1 LLDIHYSFLLTLG
14 DMNWQ
19 KNYQSMIASAEQAI
33 ARIRPGQRVFIG
45 TGCAQPQAL
54 VKALV
59 NRAAELED
67 IEIIHLLSL
76 AEPSY
81 GHKEL
86 AKHFH
91 INSFF
96 IGGNINEMQELGD
109 YTPIFLSDI
118 PQLFRS
124 GKLPVDVALIQV
136 TPPNERGMCSLG
148 ISVDIT
154 KGAAENAGLV
164 IAQVNPQMPW
174 TMGDSQL
181 YVHDID
187 ILVPGESPVLEATL
201 PEPTKTSRR
210 IAEYVAALI
219 PDGSTVELGIRRI
232 PLAVVEFLKDK
243 RDLGIHTEVLSE
255 AVIDLI
261 ESGVITGARKNID
274 RGKIVASLCMGTRK
288 LYDYIDGNPV
298 FSFRGAEYVSNP
310 YLISRQHNMV
320 AISVAQEVDLTG
332 QVCARS
338 LETGFSGLGSHMDF
352 THGAA
357 RASGGKSIV
366 ALEST
371 RSHGTISRIA
381 AHLSR
386 HAGVTAT
393 CCEVHYVV
401 TEYGVA
407 YLYGKS
413 LRERALALIS
423 IAHPKFRAELL
434 KEAIKDNYVSSDLAA
449 VEGKVFVGPQELKT
463 SMVTEDGMLIN
474 FRTMH
479 PTDEKHMRDLFYSLS
494 KQTIHYRFMS
504 NITRIPQKEV
514 MNFLYTDYRSDMAI
528 VGTLRE
534 AHGEEIIAI
543 GRYYLNPRTNRAEV
557 AFIVRDQWQ
566 NHGIGTFLLKY
577 LVTIA
582 RRNGIAGFTAEV
594 LVDNRPMM
602 AVLHKSGCK
611 IRSQLEDRVY
621 SFELD
626 FE

>member
-1 LLDIHYSFLLTLG
+1 
-14 DMNWQ
+14 MNESNPGYNKETSASWQ
-19 KNYQSMIASAEQAI
+19 DNYRSMIASAEEAI

-45 TGCAQPQAL
+45 SGCAQPQAL

-76 AEPSY
+76 AEPPY

-91 INSFF
+91 IHSFF
-96 IGGNINEMQELGD
+96 IGSNISETQELGD
-109 YTPIFLSDI
+109 YTPIFFSDI
-118 PQLFRS
+118 PRLFRS
-124 GKLPVDVALIQV
+124 GELPVDVALIQV
-136 TPPNERGMCSLG
+136 TPPTEQGMCSLG
-148 ISVDIT
+148 VSVDIT
-154 KGAAENAGLV
+154 KSAAENAGFV

-174 TMGDSQL
+174 TMGDNLL

-187 ILVPGESPVLEATL
+187 FLVPGESPIIEATL
-201 PEPTKTSRR
+201 PKPTKTSRC
-210 IAEYVAALI
+210 IAEYIAALI

-243 RDLGIHTEVLSE
+243 RELGIHTEVLSE
-255 AVIDLI
+255 AVIDLV

-274 RGKIVASLCMGTRK
+274 RSKIVASLCMGTRK

-298 FSFRGAEYVSNP
+298 FSFRPAEYVSDP
-310 YLISRQHNMV
+310 YLISQQHNMV

-332 QVCARS
+332 QVCAHS
-338 LETGFSGLGSHMDF
+338 LEAGFSGLGSHMDF

-357 RASGGKSIV
+357 RASGGKSII

-371 RSHGTISRIA
+371 RSHGSISRIV
-381 AHLSR
+381 AHLSH
-386 HAGVTAT
+386 HAGVSAT

-434 KEAIKDNYVSSDLAA
+434 KEAIEDNYVSSDLSA

-463 SMVTEDGMLIN
+463 SMVLEDGIQIN

-479 PTDEKHMRDLFYSLS
+479 PTDERRMRDLFYSLS
-494 KQTIHYRFMS
+494 QQTIHYRFMS
-504 NITRIPQKEV
+504 NITRLPQKEV
-514 MNFLYTDYRSDMAI
+514 LNFLYTDYRSDMAI
-528 VGTLRE
+528 VGTLPE
-534 AHGEEIIAI
+534 AHGEDIIAI

-566 NHGIGTFLLKY
+566 NRGIGTFLLKY

-582 RRNGIAGFTAEV
+582 KRNGIAGFTAEV
-594 LVDNRPMM
+594 MVENKPMM

-611 IRSQLEDRVY
+611 IHSRLEDRVY

>member
-1 LLDIHYSFLLTLG
+1 
-14 DMNWQ
+14 
-19 KNYQSMIASAEQAI
+19 
-33 ARIRPGQRVFIG
+33 
-45 TGCAQPQAL
+45 
-54 VKALV
+54 
-59 NRAAELED
+59 
-67 IEIIHLLSL
+67 
-76 AEPSY
+76 
-81 GHKEL
+81 
-86 AKHFH
+86 
-91 INSFF
+91 
-96 IGGNINEMQELGD
+96 
-109 YTPIFLSDI
+109 
-118 PQLFRS
+118 
-124 GKLPVDVALIQV
+124 
-136 TPPNERGMCSLG
+136 
-148 ISVDIT
+148 
-154 KGAAENAGLV
+154 
-164 IAQVNPQMPW
+164 
-174 TMGDSQL
+174 
-181 YVHDID
+181 
-187 ILVPGESPVLEATL
+187 
-201 PEPTKTSRR
+201 
-210 IAEYVAALI
+210 
-219 PDGSTVELGIRRI
+219 VELGIRRI

-255 AVIDLI
+255 AVIDLV

-274 RGKIVASLCMGTRK
+274 GGKIVASLCMGTRK

-298 FSFRGAEYVSNP
+298 FSFRPAEYVSDP

-338 LETGFSGLGSHMDF
+338 LESGFSGLGSHMDF

-371 RSHGTISRIA
+371 RSHDTISRVT

-386 HAGVTAT
+386 HAGVSAT

-423 IAHPKFRAELL
+423 IAHPKFRADLL
-434 KEAIKDNYVSSDLAA
+434 KEAIEDNYLSSDLAA

-463 SMVTEDGMLIN
+463 SMVLEDGMQVN

-479 PTDEKHMRDLFYSLS
+479 PTDERHMRDLFYSLS

-514 MNFLYTDYRSDMAI
+514 LNFLYTDYRSDMAI
-528 VGTLRE
+528 VGTLPE
-534 AHGEEIIAI
+534 AHGEEIITI

-566 NHGIGTFLLKY
+566 NRGIGTFLLKY

-582 RRNGIAGFTAEV
+582 KRNGIAGFTAEV
-594 LVDNRPMM
+594 LVDNKPMM
-602 AVLHKSGCK
+602 AVIHKSGCK

>member
-1 LLDIHYSFLLTLG
+1 MAEPNPDYNKEISAS
-14 DMNWQ
+14 WQ
-19 KNYQSMIASAEQAI
+19 EDYESMIASPEEAI

-45 TGCAQPQAL
+45 TGCAQPQEL
-54 VKALV
+54 IQALV

-67 IEIIHLLSL
+67 IDIIHLLTL
-76 AEPSY
+76 GEPSY
-81 GHKEL
+81 RHKEL

-96 IGGNINEMQELGD
+96 IWDTINETQELGD

-118 PQLFRS
+118 PRMFRS
-124 GKLPVDVALIQV
+124 GELPVDVALIQV
-136 TPPNERGMCSLG
+136 TPPNEKGMCSLG

-154 KGAAENAGLV
+154 KSAAENAGFV
-164 IAQVNPQMPW
+164 IAEVNPNMPW
-174 TMGDSQL
+174 TNGDNLL

-187 ILVPGESPVLEATL
+187 ILVPSESPILEVTL
-201 PEPTKTSRR
+201 PEPTETSRR

-232 PLAVVEFLKDK
+232 PLAVAEFLKNK
-243 RDLGIHTEVLSE
+243 HDLGIHTEIFSD
-255 AVIDLI
+255 AII
-261 ESGVITGARKNID
+261 ELVKSGVITGARKNID

-288 LYDYIDGNPV
+288 LYDYIDNNPA
-298 FSFRGAEYVSNP
+298 FSFRPAEYVSDP
-310 YLISRQHNMV
+310 FLIRLQHNMV

-338 LETGFSGLGSHMDF
+338 LEAGFSGLGSHMDF
-352 THGAA
+352 THGTS

-366 ALEST
+366 VLEST
-371 RSHGTISRIA
+371 RSHGEISRIV
-381 AHLSR
+381 AHLSH
-386 HAGVTAT
+386 HAGVAAT

-413 LRERALALIS
+413 LRQRALALIS

-434 KEAIKDNYVSSDLAA
+434 KEAINDTYISADLAA
-449 VEGKVFVGPQELKT
+449 FEGKVLVSPQELKT
-463 SMVTEDGMLIN
+463 LMVLEDGTQIN
-474 FRTMH
+474 FRPMH
-479 PTDEKHMRDLFYSLS
+479 PTDEKHMRDLFHSLS
-494 KQTIHYRFMS
+494 EQTIHYRFMT
-504 NITRIPQKEV
+504 NITRIPQKQV
-514 MNFLYTDYRSDMAI
+514 LNYLYTDYRNDMAI
-528 VGTLRE
+528 VGTVPE

-543 GRYYLNPRTNRAEV
+543 GRYYLNPRTNTAEV

-566 NHGIGTFLLKY
+566 NRGIGTFLLKY

-582 RRNGIAGFTAEV
+582 KRNGIAGFTAEV
-594 LVDNRPMM
+594 LIDNKSMI
-602 AVLHKSGCK
+602 AVLHKSNCK

-621 SFELD
+621 SYELD

>member
-1 LLDIHYSFLLTLG
+1 MTESNPGYNKETPAIWQEHYRSI
-14 DMNWQ
+14 
-19 KNYQSMIASAEQAI
+19 IASAEEAI
-33 ARIRPGQRVFIG
+33 ARIRSGQRVFIG

-67 IEIIHLLSL
+67 IEIIHLLTL

-136 TPPNERGMCSLG
+136 TPPNEQGMCSLG

-174 TMGDSQL
+174 TMGDSRL

-187 ILVPGESPVLEATL
+187 VLVPSESPILEATL

-255 AVIDLI
+255 AVIDLV

-274 RGKIVASLCMGTRK
+274 RGKIVATLCMGTRK

-298 FSFRGAEYVSNP
+298 FSFRPAEYVSDP

-320 AISVAQEVDLTG
+320 AISVAQDVDLTG

-338 LETGFSGLGSHMDF
+338 LEAGFSGLGSHMDF

-357 RASGGKSIV
+357 RASGGKSIIS
-366 ALEST
+366 LEST
-371 RSHGTISRIA
+371 RSHGTISRIV

-386 HAGVTAT
+386 HAGVAAT

-434 KEAIKDNYVSSDLAA
+434 KEAIEDNYVSSDLAA

-463 SMVTEDGMLIN
+463 SMVLEDGMLIN

-494 KQTIHYRFMS
+494 QQTIHYRFMS
-504 NITRIPQKEV
+504 NITQLPQKEV
-514 MNFLYTDYRSDMAI
+514 LNFLYTDYRSDMAI

-566 NHGIGTFLLKY
+566 NRGIGTFLLKY

-582 RRNGIAGFTAEV
+582 KRNGIAGFTAEV
-594 LVDNRPMM
+594 LVDNKAML

-611 IRSQLEDRVY
+611 IHSQLEDRVY

>member
-1 LLDIHYSFLLTLG
+1 MTEPNPGYNKETPAS
-14 DMNWQ
+14 WQ
-19 KNYQSMIASAEQAI
+19 KNYRSMIASAEEAVG
-33 ARIRPGQRVFIG
+33 RIRPGQRVFIG
-45 TGCAQPQAL
+45 TGCAQPQTL

-67 IEIIHLLSL
+67 IEIIHLLTL

-187 ILVPGESPVLEATL
+187 ILVPGESPILEATL
-201 PEPTKTSRR
+201 PEPSKTSRR

-255 AVIDLI
+255 AVIDLV

-298 FSFRGAEYVSNP
+298 FSFRPAEYVSNP

-338 LETGFSGLGSHMDF
+338 LEAGFSGLGSHMDF
-352 THGAA
+352 THGVA

-386 HAGVTAT
+386 HAGVAAT

-434 KEAIKDNYVSSDLAA
+434 KEAIEDNYVSSDLAA
-449 VEGKVFVGPQELKT
+449 VKGKVFVGPQELKT
-463 SMVTEDGMLIN
+463 SMVLEDGMLIN

-479 PTDEKHMRDLFYSLS
+479 PTDEKHMRDLFHSLS

-534 AHGEEIIAI
+534 AHGEEIITI

>member
-1 LLDIHYSFLLTLG
+1 
-14 DMNWQ
+14 
-19 KNYQSMIASAEQAI
+19 
-33 ARIRPGQRVFIG
+33 
-45 TGCAQPQAL
+45 
-54 VKALV
+54 
-59 NRAAELED
+59 
-67 IEIIHLLSL
+67 
-76 AEPSY
+76 
-81 GHKEL
+81 
-86 AKHFH
+86 
-91 INSFF
+91 
-96 IGGNINEMQELGD
+96 
-109 YTPIFLSDI
+109 
-118 PQLFRS
+118 
-124 GKLPVDVALIQV
+124 
-136 TPPNERGMCSLG
+136 
-148 ISVDIT
+148 
-154 KGAAENAGLV
+154 
-164 IAQVNPQMPW
+164 
-174 TMGDSQL
+174 L

-187 ILVPGESPVLEATL
+187 VLVPSESPILEATL

-255 AVIDLI
+255 AVIDLV

-274 RGKIVASLCMGTRK
+274 RGKIVATLCMGTRK

-298 FSFRGAEYVSNP
+298 FSFRPAEYVSDP

-320 AISVAQEVDLTG
+320 AISVAQDVDLTG

-338 LETGFSGLGSHMDF
+338 LEAGFSGLGSHMDF

-357 RASGGKSIV
+357 RASGGKSII

-371 RSHGTISRIA
+371 RSHGTISRIV

-386 HAGVTAT
+386 HAGVAAT

-434 KEAIKDNYVSSDLAA
+434 KEAIEDNYVSSDLAA

-463 SMVTEDGMLIN
+463 SMVLEDGMLIN

-494 KQTIHYRFMS
+494 QQTIHYRFMS
-504 NITRIPQKEV
+504 NITQLPQKEV
-514 MNFLYTDYRSDMAI
+514 LNFLYTDYRSDMAI

-566 NHGIGTFLLKY
+566 NRGIGTFLLKY

-582 RRNGIAGFTAEV
+582 KRNGIAGFTAEV
-594 LVDNRPMM
+594 LVDNKAML

-611 IRSQLEDRVY
+611 IHSQLEDRVY